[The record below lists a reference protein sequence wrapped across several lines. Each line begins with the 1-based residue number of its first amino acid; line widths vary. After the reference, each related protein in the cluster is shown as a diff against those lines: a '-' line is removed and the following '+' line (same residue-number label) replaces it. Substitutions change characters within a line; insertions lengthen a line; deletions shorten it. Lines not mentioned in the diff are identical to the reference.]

1 MRTDFERLFTDDR
14 KWNGDAEIFEISIPM
29 TKQRNLSHD
38 PNEQKGCEAA
48 DKNYFNGV
56 NWVPRHESTGF
67 AGGRETTFAD
77 IDAMLD
83 NFSLALR
90 VAYEEVEVIQDA
102 DWTVV
107 FVADEHRLLF
117 FSIGF
122 MFTVMKSL
130 MDFA

>member
-1 MRTDFERLFTDDR
+1 
-14 KWNGDAEIFEISIPM
+14 
-29 TKQRNLSHD
+29 
-38 PNEQKGCEAA
+38 
-48 DKNYFNGV
+48 
-56 NWVPRHESTGF
+56 
-67 AGGRETTFAD
+67 
-77 IDAMLD
+77 
-83 NFSLALR
+83 LALR
-90 VAYEEVEVIQDA
+90 VAYEEIKVVQDA